1 MEVRN
6 AFKDNV
12 NGIPWM
18 DQTTKMAVMEKV
30 RSYCYMQYAVQ
41 SFGCSYILTCSIT
54 TLHILLPLH
63 KVLESNGVNNV
74 CALSREEK
82 KLLNLRDKL

>member
-18 DQTTKMAVMEKV
+18 DNTTKMAVMEKV
-30 RSYCYMQYAVQ
+30 Q
-41 SFGCSYILTCSIT
+41 
-54 TLHILLPLH
+54 
-63 KVLESNGVNNV
+63 
-74 CALSREEK
+74 
-82 KLLNLRDKL
+82 LLNNTTTTNTLRFEVLL

>member
-1 MEVRN
+1 MIVEVRN

-30 RSYCYMQYAVQ
+30 RSYYYMQYAVH
-41 SFGCSYILTCSIT
+41 SFGCSYLFTCSIT
-54 TLHILLPLH
+54 
-63 KVLESNGVNNV
+63 S
-74 CALSREEK
+74 
-82 KLLNLRDKL
+82 LRMHTYIARSTQK

>member
-18 DQTTKMAVMEKV
+18 DKTTKLAVMEKV
-30 RSYCYMQYAVQ
+30 RSYFICNMLFKVLDVAISLHVKSLVCTYTPTQLKYSKV
-41 SFGCSYILTCSIT
+41 TVSIT
-54 TLHILLPLH
+54 FAHFQG
-63 KVLESNGVNNV
+63 KRRNF
-74 CALSREEK
+74 
-82 KLLNLRDKL
+82 

>member
-18 DQTTKMAVMEKV
+18 DNTTKMAVMEKV
-30 RSYCYMQYAVQ
+30 RSLLLHARCYSKFWMQPSLYM
-41 SFGCSYILTCSIT
+41 
-54 TLHILLPLH
+54 
-63 KVLESNGVNNV
+63 
-74 CALSREEK
+74 
-82 KLLNLRDKL
+82 

>member
-41 SFGCSYILTCSIT
+41 NFGCSYLFTCSIT
-54 TLHILLPLH
+54 TLHILPLY
-63 KVLESNGVNNV
+63 KGLESNGVNNQV
-74 CALSREEK
+74 AHFHGKRRK
-82 KLLNLRDKL
+82 F